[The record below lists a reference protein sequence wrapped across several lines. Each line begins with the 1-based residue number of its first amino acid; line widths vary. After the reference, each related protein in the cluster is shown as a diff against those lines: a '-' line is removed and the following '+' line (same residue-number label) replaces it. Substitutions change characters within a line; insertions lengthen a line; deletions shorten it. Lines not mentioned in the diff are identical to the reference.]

1 MPTQWALAELVVVVL
16 AGLDLPE
23 LAVVAG
29 MAWVAVLASAVVA
42 SGAVQASG
50 SQSHVPWEVD
60 NPYAQ
65 HMSYPSGEQLAFPDM
80 MVGGPDVLGC
90 VVVVGCCLQ
99 VEGQGLVA

>member
-1 MPTQWALAELVVVVL
+1 MLTQWALAELAVVVL

-29 MAWVAVLASAVVA
+29 MAWVAVLA

-65 HMSYPSGEQLAFPDM
+65 HMSYPSGKQLAFPDM

>member
-1 MPTQWALAELVVVVL
+1 MLTQWALAELAVVVL

-23 LAVVAG
+23 LAVVAAG
-29 MAWVAVLASAVVA
+29 MAWVAVLA

-65 HMSYPSGEQLAFPDM
+65 HMSYPSGKQLAFPDM

-90 VVVVGCCLQ
+90 VVV
-99 VEGQGLVA
+99 EGQGLVA